1 VLASV
6 VSAVWIEN
14 IGEQSGPA
22 VVHGG
27 DRDRAAAALKEWG
40 CSRPRPARRD
50 PLPWLDDS
58 LFSDLV
64 LPVPAAARHNS
75 AAVTA
80 LAIVF
85 WVSAGLLVYAQVGY
99 GMVLAVI
106 APLRRRRPPG
116 ELATPPSVSVIVPAY
131 AEESVIAGRVA
142 NLRALEYPPE
152 LLEVIVACD
161 GSVDATA
168 ERARSAGADL
178 VLELPRGG
186 KIRAQDTAVQRARGD
201 VVAFSD
207 ANASWEPEALGHLV
221 AAFADPRV
229 GYVCGDVRFL
239 SENGTNQEGVYWR
252 YEMALRALESRL
264 RSVTGGN
271 GAIYA
276 TRKESY
282 VIVDPIMG
290 HDLSF
295 PFNMVKRGWL
305 ALYEPA
311 ARASEKMVPTI
322 EGEFSRKRRM
332 MSHTWPIVLRG
343 GMLSPR
349 GYDPLYAFMIVSHRV
364 LRYAT
369 PFLHLVALGTSIAL
383 AGHGWVYVAAV
394 AAQAAILLAALLAGR
409 LPFRVF
415 LIARYYVLTTASL
428 AAGLWDWL
436 RRGTPAVWEPAE
448 GTR

>member
-1 VLASV
+1 M
-6 VSAVWIEN
+6 
-14 IGEQSGPA
+14 
-22 VVHGG
+22 
-27 DRDRAAAALKEWG
+27 
-40 CSRPRPARRD
+40 
-50 PLPWLDDS
+50 
-58 LFSDLV
+58 
-64 LPVPAAARHNS
+64 S

-80 LAIVF
+80 LAIIF

-99 GMVLAVI
+99 GVLLAI
-106 APLRRRRPPG
+106 LAPLRRRVTPSPAPDRPP
-116 ELATPPSVSVIVPAY
+116 AVSVIVPAY
-131 AEESVIAGRVA
+131 AEETVIAGRVA
-142 NLRALEYPPE
+142 NLRALDYPAE

-168 ERARSAGADL
+168 ERARAAGADL

-207 ANASWEPEALGHLV
+207 ANAIWEPDALRRLV
-221 AAFADPRV
+221 SAFANPRV
-229 GYVCGDVRFL
+229 GYVCGDVRFV
-239 SENGTNQEGVYWR
+239 SESGTNQEGLYWR

-282 VIVDPIMG
+282 VVVDPIMG

-305 ALYEPA
+305 AVYEPA

-322 EGEFSRKRRM
+322 EGEFARKRRM

-364 LRYAT
+364 LRYST
-369 PFLHLVALGTSIAL
+369 PFLHLLVLVTSIAL
-383 AGHGWVYVAAV
+383 LGHGWVYAAAL
-394 AAQAAILLAALLAGR
+394 AAQASILLAALAAGV
-409 LPFRVF
+409 LPARPL

-436 RRGTPAVWEPAE
+436 RRGTPAAWEPAQ